1 MTKLFRTAAIVA
13 AFMTVSLSQALGQ
26 NNDPINQSSDNLM
39 GGTSLT
45 VYATLPVPTWIENT
59 IEDVTMTITW
69 CDAFGSDSPVTHHG
83 NKAGNTFEFWFW
95 NSINATHVVYQ
106 GYGLNASGNIVYCTW
121 GTHYFIN
128 GNVLVLNPSSWSLC
142 TDIGPG
148 TPSNPK

>member
-1 MTKLFRTAAIVA
+1 MCKFFAKSIVLM
-13 AFMTVSLSQALGQ
+13 AFMTVSLSQTLGQ
-26 NNDPINQSSDNLM
+26 NNDPINMGL
-39 GGTSLT
+39 GGTSLM

-69 CDAFGSDSPVTHHG
+69 CDTYGSSTPVTQHG
-83 NKAGNTFEFWFW
+83 YKAGFNFEFPFW
-95 NSINATHVVYQ
+95 TPINATHVVYQ

-128 GNVLVLNPSSWSLC
+128 GNTLVLNPSSWSLC